1 MPTNDATAATT
12 IKPALRSVDD
22 ALDTLLAAAS
32 ALPLPA
38 LETVA
43 LEHAAGRVVA
53 QNIYAPC
60 AVPPHANSAMDG
72 YAVRIVDVASGQALP
87 ISQRIAAG
95 QVPQPLAAGTVA
107 RIFTGA
113 PIPVGADAVIMQ
125 ERAVVT
131 EAGVN
136 FETVPQPQENIR
148 AVGEDIQHGQCLFSA
163 GQRLSAADVG
173 LLASVG
179 IAQVPVRAALR
190 VAIFFTGD
198 ELVTPGEPLPEGA
211 IYNSNRYFLR
221 PLLERLGCVV
231 TDYGIVRDNL
241 AQTQAMLE
249 RAAAEHE
256 VIITAGGVSV
266 GEEDHVKAAVQ
277 ACGELDLWAIAV
289 KPGKPLAFGKITKH
303 PASTAHQAA
312 FIGLPGNPVSA
323 YVTFLLFARPYLL
336 RRMGVQ
342 NVQPTGLPLSAAF
355 AWPKADK
362 RREFLR
368 ARINQNGQVELFPNQ
383 KSGVLTSCAWAEGL
397 VDNAPSQTIAPG
409 DLVRFI
415 PLSALVN

>member
-1 MPTNDATAATT
+1 M
-12 IKPALRSVDD
+12 KPALRSVDD

>member
-1 MPTNDATAATT
+1 MMT
-12 IKPALRSVDD
+12 IPANPQANKPHLISVDEALHTLLD
-22 ALDTLLAAAS
+22 AADQAQPGVAESVSLLAAS
-32 ALPLPA
+32 
-38 LETVA
+38 
-43 LEHAAGRVVA
+43 GRVLA
-53 QNIYAPC
+53 QDINAPC

-72 YAVRIVDVASGQALP
+72 YAVRVADIVPNQPLP
-87 ISQRIAAG
+87 VSQRIAAG
-95 QVPQPLAAGTVA
+95 QVAQALAAGTVA

-113 PIPVGADAVIMQ
+113 PIPAGADAVIMQ

-131 EAGVN
+131 EAGVTFN
-136 FETVPQPQENIR
+136 AMPQPQENIR
-148 AVGEDIQHGQCLFSA
+148 AVGEDIQLGQPLFSA

-179 IAQVPVRAALR
+179 LPTVMVRPRLR

-211 IYNSNRYFLR
+211 IYNSNRYFLH
-221 PLLERLGCVV
+221 PLLTQLGYAV

-249 RAAAEHE
+249 QAAQAHD

-277 ACGELDLWAIAV
+277 ACGELNLWAIAV

-303 PASTAHQAA
+303 HLQAA

-336 RRMGVQ
+336 RRLGVQ
-342 NVQPTGLPLSAAF
+342 HVLPTAYPMSAAF
-355 AWPKADK
+355 SWPKPDK

-368 ARINQNGQVELFPNQ
+368 ARINANGQVELFPNQ

-397 VDNAPSQTIAPG
+397 VDNPPNRAIAPG
-409 DLVRFI
+409 DLVSFI
-415 PLSALVN
+415 PLSGLVN

>member
-1 MPTNDATAATT
+1 MMTTPTPANHQAN
-12 IKPALRSVDD
+12 KPNLISVDEALHTLLD
-22 ALDTLLAAAS
+22 AADQAQPGVAESVSLLAAA
-32 ALPLPA
+32 
-38 LETVA
+38 
-43 LEHAAGRVVA
+43 GRVLA
-53 QNIYAPC
+53 QDINAPC

-72 YAVRIVDVASGQALP
+72 YAVRVADIVPNQPLP
-87 ISQRIAAG
+87 VSQRIAAG
-95 QVPQPLAAGTVA
+95 QVAQALAAGTVA

-113 PIPVGADAVIMQ
+113 PIPAGADAVIMQ

-131 EAGVN
+131 EAGVTFN
-136 FETVPQPQENIR
+136 AVPQPQENIR
-148 AVGEDIQHGQCLFSA
+148 AVGEDIQISQPLFFA
-163 GQRLSAADVG
+163 GQRLSAVDVG

-179 IAQVPVRAALR
+179 LPTVMVRPRLR

-211 IYNSNRYFLR
+211 IYNSNRYFLY
-221 PLLERLGCVV
+221 PLLTQLGCAV

-249 RAAAEHE
+249 QAAQAHD

-277 ACGELDLWAIAV
+277 ACGELNLWAIAV

-303 PASTAHQAA
+303 HSQAA

-336 RRMGVQ
+336 RRLGVQ
-342 NVQPTGLPLSAAF
+342 HVLPTAYPMSAAF
-355 AWPKADK
+355 SWPKPDK

-368 ARINQNGQVELFPNQ
+368 ARINANGQVELFPNQ

-397 VDNAPSQTIAPG
+397 VDNPPNRAIAPG
-409 DLVRFI
+409 DLVSFI
-415 PLSALVN
+415 PLSGLVN